1 MHSGNNYPVKVYV
14 CFDSDNDFPYFRMMQ
29 TWDGAHNIDL
39 KIVNEQDLRS
49 PHAGI
54 SVEEIKDNFK
64 NKIQSVDV
72 FIVLIGESTRYLG
85 QYVRWEMEQAL
96 ALDKPIIG
104 VNLNGL
110 RYKDVERCPS
120 IIENELAVH
129 ISFNALIL
137 EKALE
142 NWPKLHVSFRK
153 DGKPGSYYYDEDY
166 YTKLGL

>member
-1 MHSGNNYPVKVYV
+1 MRSKNNSPVKVYV
-14 CFDSDNDFPYFRMMQ
+14 CFDSGNDFPYFRMMQ
-29 TWDGAHNIDL
+29 TWDQAHNIDL
-39 KIVNEQDLRS
+39 EIINEQDLRS
-49 PHAGI
+49 PYVET
-54 SVEEIKDNFK
+54 SVEGIKDNLK
-64 NKIQSVDV
+64 GKIQFADV
-72 FIVLIGESTRYLG
+72 FVVLIGESTRYLG

-120 IIENELAVH
+120 IIEGELAVH

-142 NWPKLHVSFRK
+142 TWPRLHASFRR
-153 DGKPGSYYYDEDY
+153 DGKSGSYYYDEEY